1 MLLLYF
7 IGMLS
12 QSFARELS
20 IDDALKLTIEQNP
33 QLKQADYDVE
43 RAKTSYMSAKG
54 IFDPQLTASVGRNV
68 STNQQLMAGVAF
80 DLETAGPSYRV
91 GFQSQLPTG
100 TNVSMNWNTS
110 RTSTKFKLENSP
122 SEQEFNPFDT
132 RLQLNLTQ
140 PLLQGSSVMY
150 NLRFVKEAQRGIEL
164 SVLRKKEQLL
174 NTLTDVS
181 KKYWNVQY
189 QKLLLDLAIDSIE
202 VAEEEVRTIQAQVQE
217 GNLASVELDRVEVSR
232 LSAEVAKIDAE
243 NVYLASYE
251 SFLLLLGFEVT
262 EQIQLVS
269 NDMNTLEV
277 NDWNIETEIQKA
289 MEGNLSLQVLEQNIE
304 ASKQRSKEAHHAL
317 FPDVSIV
324 SSYTLSGWEDE
335 FSQAMEEVF
344 ERSLP
349 GSYVGLEMSVPI
361 ANWADQGDYQQKLID
376 VEKAKQDLRTAQDGI
391 KQQVHAQVR
400 ILQVSQ
406 RKIALAE
413 QNIIVAEKT
422 LEADKTLRDLGRNV
436 EKDVLA
442 SIQSLKDARTQLARA
457 KVDQQQALLE
467 LARLKGDFFYV
478 K

>member
-1 MLLLYF
+1 
-7 IGMLS
+7 
-12 QSFARELS
+12 
-20 IDDALKLTIEQNP
+20 
-33 QLKQADYDVE
+33 
-43 RAKTSYMSAKG
+43 
-54 IFDPQLTASVGRNV
+54 
-68 STNQQLMAGVAF
+68 
-80 DLETAGPSYRV
+80 
-91 GFQSQLPTG
+91 
-100 TNVSMNWNTS
+100 
-110 RTSTKFKLENSP
+110 
-122 SEQEFNPFDT
+122 
-132 RLQLNLTQ
+132 
-140 PLLQGSSVMY
+140 
-150 NLRFVKEAQRGIEL
+150 
-164 SVLRKKEQLL
+164 
-174 NTLTDVS
+174 
-181 KKYWNVQY
+181 
-189 QKLLLDLAIDSIE
+189 
-202 VAEEEVRTIQAQVQE
+202 
-217 GNLASVELDRVEVSR
+217 
-232 LSAEVAKIDAE
+232 
-243 NVYLASYE
+243 
-251 SFLLLLGFEVT
+251 
-262 EQIQLVS
+262 
-269 NDMNTLEV
+269 
-277 NDWNIETEIQKA
+277 
-289 MEGNLSLQVLEQNIE
+289 LEQNIE

-442 SIQSLKDARTQLARA
+442 SIQSLKDARTQLAKA

-467 LARLKGDFFYV
+467 L
-478 K
+478 